1 MSVMRQNNCCA
12 MYRRGFDAAV
22 MMALV
27 GPVVGGAVFGLMTYF
42 NHIILTVRGQ
52 IPGPPVLINEL
63 LLFFLLPLGFALIA
77 PLLPHVWY
85 MAAMAALYVVPRVGI
100 TGRMTWAE
108 TVILAV
114 ICVAAFGNVYP
125 KEFLEIIRHSL
136 LPTICGA
143 VAVRYFAGRWGYI
156 H

>member
-1 MSVMRQNNCCA
+1 MSAALKNWCK

-27 GPVVGGAVFGLMTYF
+27 GPVVGGAVFGLMAYVT
-42 NHIILTVRGQ
+42 HIILAVRGQ
-52 IPGPPVLINEL
+52 LPRPAESIFNEA
-63 LLFFLLPLGFALIA
+63 LLFGVLTLAFALIA

-85 MAAMAALYVVPRVGI
+85 MAALAALYVVPRVGT
-100 TGRMTWAE
+100 TGRMTWIE
-108 TVILAV
+108 TVVLAV
-114 ICVAAFGNVYP
+114 TCVAAVGYVYP
-125 KEFLEIIRHSL
+125 EKFLDVIRHFL

-143 VAVRYFAGRWGYI
+143 IAVRYLAGRLGYV